1 MLIQMCKRKR
11 RSLLSRV
18 RHHGKSDSEGFNVCF
33 ILTFFWS
40 ESSALADVMSS
51 QESEEEPAAA
61 AVKPQKKYYAV
72 GGVTVNPP

>member
-1 MLIQMCKRKR
+1 MEKVILKGLMCA
-11 RSLLSRV
+11 SFSP
-18 RHHGKSDSEGFNVCF
+18 
-33 ILTFFWS
+33 FFWS